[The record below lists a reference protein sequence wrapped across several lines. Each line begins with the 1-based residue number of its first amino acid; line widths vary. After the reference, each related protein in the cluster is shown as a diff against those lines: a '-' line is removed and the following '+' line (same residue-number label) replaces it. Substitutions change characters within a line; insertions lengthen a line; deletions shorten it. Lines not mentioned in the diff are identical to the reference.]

1 MELHQSAWV
10 YDLFPATWAGLDLL
24 LFCVLLI
31 GPSRYR
37 WILSVNR
44 VSSLRRNDS
53 TIDWWLQN
61 KSLKNHAPGD
71 GWNSRSKVD
80 LKHQLWNSTKL
91 LLDMKYN
98 QLHMLPN
105 DRWKKKPLWR
115 KLVSTCVATPFFDTW
130 WVRMNYS
137 KNMSWWQNKTFEN
150 NMTHIGQYNMLKITT

>member
-31 GPSRYR
+31 GP
-37 WILSVNR
+37 V
-44 VSSLRRNDS
+44 V
-53 TIDWWLQN
+53 IDGFCPWTEW
-61 KSLKNHAPGD
+61 APGAMTAPLID
-71 GWNSRSKVD
+71 GCKINLSKTMRLEMVFSRSKVD

-150 NMTHIGQYNMLKITT
+150 NMTQIGQYNMLKITT